1 VSRFAAFEQTHS
13 AWLNK
18 PANRIAHGRVR
29 QAKIAGELEN
39 GKPQARLPLQAAVVH
54 QAGINSVFDQGK
66 AQAGHEHVIPIAS
79 QICLASGF
87 LFFMISS
94 LSGNRS

>member
-1 VSRFAAFEQTHS
+1 MSRFAAFEQTHS

-29 QAKIAGELEN
+29 QAKMAGELEN

-66 AQAGHEHVIPIAS
+66 AQAGHEHVFQLPPRFVWHRAFCFS
-79 QICLASGF
+79 
-87 LFFMISS
+87 
-94 LSGNRS
+94 